1 MEHGRNLCVDV
12 KKIYCLCTLTDL
24 QTYAFPLTYNLD
36 NINNSESSI
45 KYIGFH
51 MLK

>member
-1 MEHGRNLCVDV
+1 MKHENNLCMDV
-12 KKIYCLCTLTDL
+12 KKICPRTLTDI
-24 QTYAFPLTYNLD
+24 QTYVFPLTYNLD